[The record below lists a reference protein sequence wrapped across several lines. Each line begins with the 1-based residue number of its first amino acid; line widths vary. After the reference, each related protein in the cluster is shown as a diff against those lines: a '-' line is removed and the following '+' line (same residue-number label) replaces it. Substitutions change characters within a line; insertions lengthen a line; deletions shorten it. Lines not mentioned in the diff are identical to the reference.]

1 MSAPATSGA
10 KAASTEPVLE
20 ISNLYA
26 GYARRSILKDLSLTL
41 ERGEFAGLI
50 GANGAGKTTLL
61 RTILGLIR
69 PASGQVRVLG
79 ESPRAARA
87 HIGYVPQKH
96 QFQWD
101 FPLTVKDT
109 VMTGRVREI
118 GFFRR
123 PAKNDWVQVFSAM
136 ERTDVLHLQDASIAE
151 LSGGQRQRVLLAR
164 ALAAGP
170 SLLLLDE
177 PFTGVDAPTQTTLTR
192 LYREL
197 ADEGIT
203 ILMSTHD
210 MLAARESC
218 SRLCGVR
225 GNIHLDGPAASFSL
239 EQLHTWLHG
248 HDIEEAQ
255 GHARTGFTCAGG
267 ALDEYGHELP
277 DSCASGSSLSPA
289 HADSV
294 STGGAR

>member
-1 MSAPATSGA
+1 MSPLNSPATSYAASA
-10 KAASTEPVLE
+10 KATSSTSAPTANAEPVLQV
-20 ISNLYA
+20 SHLYA
-26 GYARRSILKDLSLTL
+26 GYARRPVLQDLSLTL
-41 ERGEFAGLI
+41 ERGEFTGLI

-69 PASGQVRVLG
+69 PASGRVSVLG
-79 ESPRAARA
+79 ESPRGARA
-87 HIGYVPQKH
+87 RIGYVPQKH

-101 FPLTVKDT
+101 FPLSVKDT
-109 VMTGRVREI
+109 AMTGRTREI

-123 PAKNDWVQVFSAM
+123 PGKKDWVQVFSAL

-164 ALAAGP
+164 ALAADP

-177 PFTGVDAPTQTTLTR
+177 PFTGVDAPTQSTLTR

-197 ADEGIT
+197 AAEGIT

-225 GNIHLDGPAASFSL
+225 GGIALDGPAQSFSL

-248 HDIEEAQ
+248 HDLEEI
-255 GHARTGFTCAGG
+255 
-267 ALDEYGHELP
+267 
-277 DSCASGSSLSPA
+277 S
-289 HADSV
+289 
-294 STGGAR
+294 

>member
-1 MSAPATSGA
+1 M
-10 KAASTEPVLE
+10 
-20 ISNLYA
+20 
-26 GYARRSILKDLSLTL
+26 
-41 ERGEFAGLI
+41 
-50 GANGAGKTTLL
+50 
-61 RTILGLIR
+61 
-69 PASGQVRVLG
+69 
-79 ESPRAARA
+79 
-87 HIGYVPQKH
+87 
-96 QFQWD
+96 
-101 FPLTVKDT
+101 
-109 VMTGRVREI
+109 
-118 GFFRR
+118 
-123 PAKNDWVQVFSAM
+123 
-136 ERTDVLHLQDASIAE
+136 
-151 LSGGQRQRVLLAR
+151 
-164 ALAAGP
+164 
-170 SLLLLDE
+170 
-177 PFTGVDAPTQTTLTR
+177 DAPTQTTLTR

-277 DSCASGSSLSPA
+277 DSCASSPA
-289 HADSV
+289 HADTAT
-294 STGGAR
+294 STGSSR

>member
-1 MSAPATSGA
+1 M
-10 KAASTEPVLE
+10 
-20 ISNLYA
+20 
-26 GYARRSILKDLSLTL
+26 
-41 ERGEFAGLI
+41 
-50 GANGAGKTTLL
+50 
-61 RTILGLIR
+61 
-69 PASGQVRVLG
+69 
-79 ESPRAARA
+79 
-87 HIGYVPQKH
+87 
-96 QFQWD
+96 
-101 FPLTVKDT
+101 
-109 VMTGRVREI
+109 
-118 GFFRR
+118 
-123 PAKNDWVQVFSAM
+123 
-136 ERTDVLHLQDASIAE
+136 
-151 LSGGQRQRVLLAR
+151 
-164 ALAAGP
+164 
-170 SLLLLDE
+170 
-177 PFTGVDAPTQTTLTR
+177 TR

-277 DSCASGSSLSPA
+277 DSCASAA
-289 HADSV
+289 HADSA

>member
-1 MSAPATSGA
+1 M
-10 KAASTEPVLE
+10 AA
-20 ISNLYA
+20 N
-26 GYARRSILKDLSLTL
+26 
-41 ERGEFAGLI
+41 
-50 GANGAGKTTLL
+50 
-61 RTILGLIR
+61 
-69 PASGQVRVLG
+69 
-79 ESPRAARA
+79 
-87 HIGYVPQKH
+87 
-96 QFQWD
+96 
-101 FPLTVKDT
+101 
-109 VMTGRVREI
+109 
-118 GFFRR
+118 
-123 PAKNDWVQVFSAM
+123 
-136 ERTDVLHLQDASIAE
+136 
-151 LSGGQRQRVLLAR
+151 
-164 ALAAGP
+164 P

-197 ADEGIT
+197 AGEGIT

-225 GNIHLDGPAASFSL
+225 GNIHLDGPADSFSL

-277 DSCASGSSLSPA
+277 DSCASDHSLSPA
-289 HADSV
+289 DTV
-294 STGGAR
+294 TSTGGAR

>member
-1 MSAPATSGA
+1 M
-10 KAASTEPVLE
+10 
-20 ISNLYA
+20 
-26 GYARRSILKDLSLTL
+26 
-41 ERGEFAGLI
+41 
-50 GANGAGKTTLL
+50 
-61 RTILGLIR
+61 
-69 PASGQVRVLG
+69 LG

-123 PAKNDWVQVFSAM
+123 PAKKDWVQVFSAM

-164 ALAAGP
+164 ALAATP

-225 GNIHLDGPAASFSL
+225 GNIHLDGPADSFSL

-277 DSCASGSSLSPA
+277 DSCASDHSLSPA
-289 HADSV
+289 HTA